1 VYLAAGCVVASLFQL
16 VLCFCFCRF
25 FIKRRRNL
33 SAVSSRRGGSVLI
46 MDTYRGERDLEVE
59 LPLSLREGDGMEIS
73 TDSSSSERSS
83 LLSLIAQPKGETDSD
98 LSLGSF
104 SSFGE
109 GTGLLE
115 DRGEEDDGVGYLS
128 SSLLPLSSRSLPPS
142 FPIHLHTRAVTLLS
156 LSQSRSSP
164 EGQSSSCSSTS
175 SPPPPPS
182 ALMAD

>member
-1 VYLAAGCVVASLFQL
+1 MIVV
-16 VLCFCFCRF
+16 CFRF

-33 SAVSSRRGGSVLI
+33 SAVSSRRRGNMLI

-104 SSFGE
+104 SSFGK

-115 DRGEEDDGVGYLS
+115 DGGAEDDGGGYLRSHS
-128 SSLLPLSSRSLPPS
+128 SSLLPLSSHPLPPS